1 MKKLSVVLKVITPML
16 SFGNDM
22 ENSEFRITELKALMR
37 STFRELYYFKNIENM
52 KEKEDKL
59 FGSVNIKSPISFKL
73 NKIDKKSF
81 GEVNMLPHKQ
91 MSKVSCIKESSK
103 IYIDIIIKNNEYI
116 PIYSMLLIQASIIGA
131 LGKRSRKGFGSFIIE
146 SMLLNGEDEYKD
158 LLIGKPEEILKNC
171 NKFILDKDLGEYILG
186 INKDEVNNEIVINNL
201 SSNLDYPYVKKISF
215 MKICDKEYMGLIKK
229 ISQLTH
235 DRLRKKDKK
244 KDNEEDF
251 IDGIENN
258 QEIKRTIL
266 GNCKEEKSKLKRV
279 ASPVSIS
286 FWENSDEKYMVIKEL
301 NYNYILQKLNI
312 RTDKS
317 RKANDEYIQKY
328 IKELN
333 DIGGNDKSELFI
345 SYNNWTCSELYRRV

>member
-37 STFRELYYFKNIENM
+37 STFRELYYFNDIKDM

-59 FGSVNIKSPISFKL
+59 FGSVNRKSPISFKL
-73 NKIDKKSF
+73 NNIDKKSF
-81 GEVNMLPHKQ
+81 GKVNMLPHKQ
-91 MSKVSCIKESSK
+91 MPKVSCIKESSK
-103 IYIDIIIKNNEYI
+103 IYIDIITKNNVYI
-116 PIYSMLLIQASIIGA
+116 PIYAILLIQASITGA

-158 LLIGKPEEILKNC
+158 LLIGKPEDILENC
-171 NKFILDKDLGEYILG
+171 NKFILDKDLKDLGEYILG
-186 INKDEVNNEIVINNL
+186 INKDGVNNEIVINKL

-215 MKICDKEYMGLIKK
+215 IKICDKEYMGLIKK

-235 DRLRKKDKK
+235 DRLRKKDNKK
-244 KDNEEDF
+244 GNEEDF
-251 IDGIENN
+251 TDGIENN

-266 GNCKEEKSKLKRV
+266 GNCKGEKCGMKRF

-312 RTDKS
+312 RNDKS
-317 RKANDEYIQKY
+317 LKANDEYVQKY
-328 IKELN
+328 IKELK
-333 DIGGNDKSELFI
+333 DIGGNDKK
-345 SYNNWTCSELYRRV
+345 